1 MKLIIKVTDTGIG
14 ISEDNLDK
22 LFTSFQRFDEKENR
36 GIEGTG
42 LGLTITKQL
51 IDLMEGSITVKS
63 ELGKGSEF
71 SVEII
76 QKIVGTNTLGSFSS
90 NYSDRAGSVNYKETF
105 RAPDANILVVEDLPL
120 NRKVFC
126 GMLKHTQIQIDEAD
140 SGKKCL
146 ELAAQKRY
154 DIIFLDH
161 MMPEMDGIETFRRL
175 KKMTNSP
182 NINTPTV
189 MLTANAL
196 SSARA
201 EYMSEGFPSTSQS
214 Q

>member
-14 ISEDNLDK
+14 IYEDNLDK

-105 RAPDANILVVEDLPL
+105 RAPDAHILVVDDVPL

-154 DIIFLDH
+154 DIIFLGQH
-161 MMPEMDGIETFRRL
+161 RTIIG
-175 KKMTNSP
+175 
-182 NINTPTV
+182 
-189 MLTANAL
+189 
-196 SSARA
+196 
-201 EYMSEGFPSTSQS
+201 
-214 Q
+214 